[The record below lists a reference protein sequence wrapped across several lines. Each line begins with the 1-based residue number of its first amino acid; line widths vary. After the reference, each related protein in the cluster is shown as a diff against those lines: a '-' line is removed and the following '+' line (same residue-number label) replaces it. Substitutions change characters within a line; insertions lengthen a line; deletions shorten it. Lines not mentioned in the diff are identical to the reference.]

1 MLLVLALAIAEK
13 TSNAIIDLDCI
24 TREQLN
30 DLQGQSLRVVLQS
43 PKIAVDVFFDEQKV
57 RLEPATAYHSS
68 TNVNATLSVA
78 NIVELFKLLLSHH
91 DEVGNIPVQG
101 DYHLLMR
108 LQSIMQQTQ
117 IDLANALTPVFGAT
131 IAHEIGRLQQVPQYV
146 WQQCQNQAYV
156 WSDILK
162 EDSGLFAPRWQMDK
176 VQQEHRQLKQEIE
189 RLEARI
195 AQLKQQIKQKTEE

>member
-1 MLLVLALAIAEK
+1 MLLILALAIAEK

-30 DLQGQSLRVVLQS
+30 DLQGQSLRVILQS

-57 RLEPATAYHSS
+57 RLEPATEYLSS

>member
-30 DLQGQSLRVVLQS
+30 DLQGQSLRVILQS

-57 RLEPATAYHSS
+57 RLEPATEYLSS

>member
-57 RLEPATAYHSS
+57 RLEPATEYLSS

-176 VQQEHRQLKQEIE
+176 VQQEHRHLKQEIE

-195 AQLKQQIKQKTEE
+195 VQLKQQIKQKTEE